1 MAQVGRSINVKI
13 GVKEQKTLVSQR
25 GSATVALPSSA
36 AEYSNS
42 SSVEY
47 FGPCVLLHGYI
58 RRFYVYV
65 TVPSRVMNI
74 DHLDSHKTPSL

>member
-25 GSATVALPSSA
+25 GSVTAASA

-74 DHLDSHKTPSL
+74 EHLDSHNTPSL